1 MDASTTACT
10 STREPSSLPTT
21 PSPEDLI
28 VSPPARPIPRPRPI
42 KRTTQH
48 ASSSSSAHVPSAP
61 TLPPARALTPTDY
74 LLKPASVSTMSHTVV
89 SKKRPSAEFLAD
101 SDSPLTD
108 AESVAP
114 SPAKHPKPGKRAK
127 AGESSKSVGKKRKGR
142 K

>member
-1 MDASTTACT
+1 MLRRAY
-10 STREPSSLPTT
+10 LQ
-21 PSPEDLI
+21 PSPRAIRYWEDLI
-28 VSPPARPIPRPRPI
+28 VSPPARPIPRPRLIRP
-42 KRTTQH
+42 TTQH

-61 TLPPARALTPTDY
+61 TLPPARASTPTDY
-74 LLKPASVSTMSHTVV
+74 LLKPALVSTVSHTAV

-114 SPAKHPKPGKRAK
+114 SPAKRPKPGKRAK
-127 AGESSKSVGKKRKGR
+127 AGQSSKSAGKKRKGR